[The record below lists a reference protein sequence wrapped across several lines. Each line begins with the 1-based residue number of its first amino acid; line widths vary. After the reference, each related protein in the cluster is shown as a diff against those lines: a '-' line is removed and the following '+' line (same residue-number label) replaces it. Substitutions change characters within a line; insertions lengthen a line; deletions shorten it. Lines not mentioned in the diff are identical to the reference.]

1 MIGGLRAKNWLRH
14 SMKITYTGLGCS
26 MISSSSSGSGASTGS
41 GLLGGGGLDTA
52 AGTAILEA

>member
-1 MIGGLRAKNWLRH
+1 MRL
-14 SMKITYTGLGCS
+14 TYTGFGCS
-26 MISSSSSGSGASTGS
+26 MFSSSSSGSGASTGS